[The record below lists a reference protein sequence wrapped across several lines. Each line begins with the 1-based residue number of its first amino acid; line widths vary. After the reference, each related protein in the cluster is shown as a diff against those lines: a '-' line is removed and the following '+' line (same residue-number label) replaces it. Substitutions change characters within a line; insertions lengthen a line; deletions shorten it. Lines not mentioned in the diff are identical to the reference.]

1 VSESVT
7 TTDSTPRRP
16 GEISGRAV
24 VVGLLMLGIAAVV
37 VMFVYW
43 DLHTRPFRPL
53 TEAIGREFRH
63 SLPKVEGGRPK
74 RGPMTL
80 RISMRVPFTPTEV
93 SHDSHGVVNRVVELA
108 RQHARLEQFERVEIH
123 LVEMR
128 PEAEAVQ
135 QAFVFP
141 AAEVRERLPF
151 AHAISK

>member
-1 VSESVT
+1 MTESVAT
-7 TTDSTPRRP
+7 ADSVMQRPR
-16 GEISGRAV
+16 ELSGRAMV
-24 VVGLLMLGIAAVV
+24 IGLLLLGVAAVV

-74 RGPMTL
+74 KGPMTL
-80 RISMRVPFTPTEV
+80 RISMRVPFTPNKV
-93 SHDSHGVVNRVVELA
+93 SPDAHAVANRVVELV
-108 RQHARLEQFERVEIH
+108 RQHARLEDYERFELH

-135 QAFVFP
+135 QSFMFP
-141 AAEVRERLPF
+141 AEEVRQRLPF
-151 AHAISK
+151 DE